1 MSVTIRE
8 ANPQDAAKLITY
20 VTSLLEEPA
29 SFLEMSKGEFTLTIE
44 EEMKFLDDCRKSE
57 NSIFIVA
64 EKNGQIIGNLT
75 CIGSHRVKVKHN
87 VVLGI
92 SVDKSHR
99 NSGIGSRLMEYAI
112 KWAQKTQIVKRIELY
127 VFKTNDRAIHLY
139 KKYGFVIEGE
149 KQKAIK
155 VNDDYINE
163 YIMAL
168 AI

>member
-8 ANPQDAAKLITY
+8 ANPEDAASLITY

-44 EEMKFLDDCRKSE
+44 EEMKFLDDCRKSK

-64 EKNGQIIGNLT
+64 EENGQIIGNLT
-75 CIGSHRVKVKHN
+75 CLGNHRAKIRHN

-92 SVDKSHR
+92 SVEKRYR
-99 NSGIGSRLMEYAI
+99 NRGVGSRLMEYAI
-112 KWAQKTQIVKRIELY
+112 TWSKETQIVKRIELY

-139 KKYGFVIEGE
+139 RKFGFVIEGE

-168 AI
+168 TI